1 MDESQER
8 GSGGEAEMEVKH
20 SGKLAAHRSQFAR
33 IYGVLTVAMI
43 FAVASAEAGGDG
55 TSGAFLGPVN
65 TFLCSV
71 AQFFSGPFALL
82 TAVATV
88 PLVLVGAG
96 SGMVRGS
103 AALKVIFYCLV
114 ALMSVSLIASALN
127 AFNVDFTAGTNCTI
141 QNLDAGGGE

>member
-1 MDESQER
+1 MDKGRTNGLDGRVEL
-8 GSGGEAEMEVKH
+8 EVKQPGVRGVLH
-20 SGKLAAHRSQFAR
+20 DRFAR
-33 IYGVLTVAMI
+33 INMTVFLVMT
-43 FAVASAEAGGDG
+43 FAVASAEAGDG
-55 TSGAFLGPVN
+55 TSGDFLGPVN

-127 AFNVDFTAGTNCTI
+127 AFDVDFTAGTNCTI
-141 QNLDAGGGE
+141 QNLDAGGQ